1 MAVARGGRREKN
13 RETKS
18 ADNVENAEPKWRRRA
33 DKRPDEILDAALE
46 EFTERGFDA
55 TRVEDIAGRAAISK
69 AGVYLYFDRKEDI
82 LRALIEREIAPI
94 ARKVR
99 ALAEEGADDPEGT
112 LGAII
117 AGVTAVVT
125 NPRVFAVP
133 RIVLSVSGR
142 FPEIGAYYREHVVE
156 EALAAME
163 ALHKAGVE
171 RGLFRDLDSEVVARS
186 ALGSTLLYAL
196 WLHVLGG
203 APDELEPT
211 ERAKAQLDL
220 LMRGLAAEDV

>member
-1 MAVARGGRREKN
+1 MADPRKEPREK
-13 RETKS
+13 KS
-18 ADNVENAEPKWRRRA
+18 ADAAAGPKWRRRA
-33 DKRPDEILDAALE
+33 EERPDEILDAALE

-55 TRVEDIAGRAAISK
+55 TRVEDIAARAAISK

-94 ARKVR
+94 ARKIH

-117 AGVTAVVT
+117 AGITAVVS

-142 FPEIGAYYREHVVE
+142 FPEIGAYYRENVVE
-156 EALAAME
+156 EALAAMKT
-163 ALHKAGVE
+163 LVRAGVDHG
-171 RGLFRDLDSEVVARS
+171 RFRDLDPGIVARA

-203 APDELEPT
+203 APDDRSPT
-211 ERAKAQLDL
+211 ERAEAQLDL